1 MTDAIPSAVYG
12 KTLQISQELTRGGQ
26 GIVWNTDEYHI
37 LLKQFEPT
45 FIADTTHQQNDLRH
59 KAARAYMAF
68 CAVNRGHQ
76 AELRSLP
83 REYLT
88 FRENP
93 AYLMQRAEG
102 ELLQTVLR
110 KKQITRDNKVPIA
123 HAVAKAI
130 HKLHAAQ
137 MVHVDV
143 NPENYLLRHDPPHW
157 IVSVID
163 MDGGGLLSP
172 PGPVYPLSQ
181 PKRLYKA
188 PELCTLTWKQ
198 LRDRSWFFA
207 PDQWALA
214 VLLYQILVDYEGP
227 FCTVRKHPNPAVQ
240 DYIPFKTYAYRDTAS
255 QWPLPWQETL
265 LRHAALSDQIISFFY
280 ETFQY
285 RFALEKR
292 PRPTA
297 ARWEAALRPPTVPP
311 PVVTV
316 STVPASRHQSP
327 AAPRHPGNGQTPTRV
342 HVRTAHPHG
351 KPPAAPGVFR
361 ARRTS
366 VTVHA
371 RAFLKGLTAVTHLPA
386 RRAGRHLDP
395 QGRRWQCGLRRR
407 KPEGIRTNA
416 S

>member
-1 MTDAIPSAVYG
+1 MTDTIPSAVYG
-12 KTLQISQELTRGGQ
+12 KTLQIGRELTRGGQ
-26 GIVWNTDEYHI
+26 GIVWNTDEYRI

-45 FIADTTHQQNDLRH
+45 LIADTTHQQNDLRH
-59 KAARAYMAF
+59 KVARAYQAF
-68 CAVNRGHQ
+68 CAVNQGNQ

-110 KKQITRDNKVPIA
+110 KKQITKDNKVPIA

-130 HKLHAAQ
+130 HKLHVAQ

-181 PKRLYKA
+181 PKRIYKA

-227 FCTVRKHPNPAVQ
+227 FCTVLKHPNPAVQ
-240 DYIPFKTYAYRDTAS
+240 DYIPFKTYAYRDPDS

-265 LRHAALSDQIISFFY
+265 LRQAALSDQTISLF
-280 ETFQY
+280 
-285 RFALEKR
+285 
-292 PRPTA
+292 
-297 ARWEAALRPPTVPP
+297 
-311 PVVTV
+311 
-316 STVPASRHQSP
+316 
-327 AAPRHPGNGQTPTRV
+327 
-342 HVRTAHPHG
+342 
-351 KPPAAPGVFR
+351 
-361 ARRTS
+361 
-366 VTVHA
+366 
-371 RAFLKGLTAVTHLPA
+371 
-386 RRAGRHLDP
+386 
-395 QGRRWQCGLRRR
+395 
-407 KPEGIRTNA
+407 
-416 S
+416 